1 MQVTPSEIALLLAMS
16 LFFGLAFEEFY
27 AQDIPNRPGGVRT
40 FPLLALAGA
49 ALYAVEPTYSLAFI
63 AGLGVLGTWIYAY
76 YRRLARPHSNGAA
89 SEGEF
94 VVPVC
99 NILAYTLG
107 ALALSQPA
115 WALVAVTVVATLLL
129 AGRRELH
136 RIAARVPIDE
146 VFTAGKF
153 LLLVGV
159 VLPLLPDTPIPH
171 LSGIT
176 AHKILLAVVA
186 VSSLSYGSYLLQRYV
201 RPKDATLLAAA
212 LGGLYSSTATTV
224 VLARQSRDGG
234 STRDLSTGIV
244 LATGLM
250 YVRVL
255 AVVLVF
261 NWRLGTALALPML
274 ALCGF
279 SAVLAAALYLAAG
292 PRGQTPASR
301 ATGFAAPSNPLQIG
315 AALTF
320 AALFV
325 IVTLASNWVQ
335 GSFGTWGIYALAA
348 VVGVTDIDPFVL
360 SIAQGGVAAIGV
372 AGLVAA
378 VLIAASSNNLLK
390 AAYALA
396 FGDARR
402 MMLPAISLFT
412 LAAAGC
418 AAAYIVR

>member
-1 MQVTPSEIALLLAMS
+1 MS
-16 LFFGLAFEEFY
+16 A
-27 AQDIPNRPGGVRT
+27 
-40 FPLLALAGA
+40 A
-49 ALYAVEPTYSLAFI
+49 ALE
-63 AGLGVLGTWIYAY
+63 W
-76 YRRLARPHSNGAA
+76 AA

-107 ALALSQPA
+107 ALPLTRPA
-115 WALVAVTVVATLLL
+115 WALVAVTVIATLLL

-136 RIAARVPIDE
+136 RIAARVPIGE
-146 VFTAGKF
+146 LFTAEKF

-159 VLPLLPDTPIPH
+159 ALPLLPDTPIAY
-171 LSGIT
+171 LNGIT
-176 AHKILLAVVA
+176 PHNILLAVVA
-186 VSSLSYGSYLLQRYV
+186 VSWLSYGRYLLQRYV

-250 YVRVL
+250 YLRVL
-255 AVVLVF
+255 AIVLVF
-261 NWRLGTALALPML
+261 NWRLGSGLAP
-274 ALCGF
+274 
-279 SAVLAAALYLAAG
+279 
-292 PRGQTPASR
+292 
-301 ATGFAAPSNPLQIG
+301 PSNHLQIRTG
-315 AALTF
+315 LRF
-320 AALFV
+320 AALVV

-360 SIAQGGVAAIGV
+360 SIAQEGVAAIGV

-402 MMLPAISLFT
+402 MMLPANSLFA